1 VDTPTV
7 AGTGSDGHFG
17 AEQQTNTRS
26 RARGSFKSI
35 RRGQNH
41 ARGARSA
48 TRCDSWARPAIV
60 RRLLPRFGG
69 SDLPALFGL
78 YRRRRCQLRPRRVR
92 PDPPQYR
99 IGRRGQRCPAGGSPR
114 RAIEHRWRN
123 RSRGA
128 ADRVDTRPDRRRQYR
143 RCFRPANARP
153 SEIAGSGGRGS
164 GSGRHHCPEPTRPR
178 PSKNVTAGAHHSGGL
193 RKLRRRVGEPRQVL
207 IASISAPAPRIWI
220 ILFML

>member
-1 VDTPTV
+1 MADKIPNPARPHFDVVGPGRLRRRPGLCRSFNAPRNQLCHGPSGDRQHPSVGRHQTTNTPRRRARGGLVDTPTI

-17 AEQQTNTRS
+17 AEQQSNTRS

-60 RRLLPRFGG
+60 RHLLPRFGG
-69 SDLPALFGL
+69 SDLPAFFGL

-128 ADRVDTRPDRRRQYR
+128 ADRVDTRSDRRRQ
-143 RCFRPANARP
+143 
-153 SEIAGSGGRGS
+153 
-164 GSGRHHCPEPTRPR
+164 
-178 PSKNVTAGAHHSGGL
+178 
-193 RKLRRRVGEPRQVL
+193 
-207 IASISAPAPRIWI
+207 
-220 ILFML
+220 